1 VRKLLSIGIVLALLV
16 TFVVPVVVA
25 AQGPDDE
32 CCGYTPPEAVPL
44 PDRITKTMAGSVM
57 WTLLGVSDI
66 MGQAVCATTSQ
77 MAANMGGWSDE
88 LGVIAVDIT
97 STALDGLAGLLETA
111 IGQFLPDFADLGT
124 AVGDLLRNIAEALK
138 GAAA

>member
-1 VRKLLSIGIVLALLV
+1 MRKLLSIGIVLALLV

-25 AQGPDDE
+25 AQDDE

-88 LGVIAVDIT
+88 LGVIGVEIT
-97 STALDGLAGLLETA
+97 AAALSGVGDLIPALLSALGLTAFE
-111 IGQFLPDFADLGT
+111 DLGT
-124 AVGDLLRNIAEALK
+124 QIGNFLKSIADTLA

>member
-25 AQGPDDE
+25 AQDDE

-88 LGVIAVDIT
+88 LGVIGVDIT
-97 STALDGLAGLLETA
+97 STALDGLATLLEKA
-111 IGQFLPDFADLGT
+111 IGQFLPDFEELGI